1 MTKTKKITQLILVF
15 FGIFL
20 ILATYYQYPRIS
32 KNITEENKI
41 VKKDKIEKKD
51 GVDIANTF
59 ENVEYNGVYSINN
72 DFKVKS
78 KKAYIS
84 EEKPDI
90 VVMSNME
97 VVINMNDGRIIT
109 ITSDKGRYNK
119 VTYDCFFEENVR
131 ATDEKT
137 LIEAANIDLLAT
149 DDTAKVYNDVVLTNE
164 NGSLMAD
171 KINYDFTTRYYK
183 ISMFDSNKR
192 IKMKLIE

>member
-1 MTKTKKITQLILVF
+1 
-15 FGIFL
+15 
-20 ILATYYQYPRIS
+20 
-32 KNITEENKI
+32 
-41 VKKDKIEKKD
+41 
-51 GVDIANTF
+51 
-59 ENVEYNGVYSINN
+59 
-72 DFKVKS
+72 
-78 KKAYIS
+78 
-84 EEKPDI
+84 
-90 VVMSNME
+90 MSNME

-192 IKMKLIE
+192 IKMKEYIGPLLPAAKAIKTNRGTKRNLYKFLILG

>member
-1 MTKTKKITQLILVF
+1 M
-15 FGIFL
+15 
-20 ILATYYQYPRIS
+20 YPRIS